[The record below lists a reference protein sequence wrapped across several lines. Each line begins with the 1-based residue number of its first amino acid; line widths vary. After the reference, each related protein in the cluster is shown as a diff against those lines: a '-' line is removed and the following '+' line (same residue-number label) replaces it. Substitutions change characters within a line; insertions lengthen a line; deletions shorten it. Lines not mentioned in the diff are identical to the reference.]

1 MCGIL
6 GGWFKHDRQS
16 DHARITAGLSALAH
30 RGPDNQDQTTFSG
43 GWGTIILG
51 HRRLSI
57 IDLSPGGHQP
67 KSSPDGRFVLVFN
80 GEIYNYRELR
90 EQLRSQGHTFETQ
103 SDVEV
108 LLASWVQWGR
118 DCLARLRGMFAFVVY
133 DTARRELI
141 CVRDAFGIKPLYYHR
156 TPEAFIFSSEVP
168 ALLTLLPGRPVLNWQ
183 RAYDYLVHGDYDDQ
197 ADTLLSNVR
206 QLPPGHLLRV
216 GLTSRKS
223 EEPQRWWWPS
233 IAKRQDLT
241 FEQAAEKLREMFL
254 QNVRLHLRSDVP
266 LGATLSGGLDSASVV
281 CAMRHI
287 EPDMP
292 IHTFNFAA
300 RGSRV
305 DEEPWADLVNR
316 QVNATAHKVLVTPE
330 ELATDIDDMILAQ
343 GEPFGS
349 TSIYGQ
355 YRVFKLAKQRGV
367 TVALDGQGA
376 DELLAGYQ
384 GYPGPRMRSLLDGGR
399 LAEALGFLRGWSHW
413 PGRSLGLGALA
424 LGGQLVPAAL
434 RKRAMRLAG
443 RNVAPAWLNL
453 RPLQEAGVRLERLP
467 MVYEA
472 DSHCRRLAATLRWSQ
487 AGHGLAALLRHAD
500 RNSMRWSLEC
510 RVPFLTTDMAEFLL
524 QLPESYLVSPRG
536 RSKRILCAAMR
547 GIAPQAILERRDKVG
562 FATPERRWL
571 AALGP
576 QMDSW
581 LEGIDGFAF
590 LRATACREEVKAI
603 VSGKKGFD
611 FRAWRL
617 INFCRWA
624 QLLEVS

>member
-6 GGWFKHDRQS
+6 GGWFEQDRQS
-16 DHARITAGLSALAH
+16 DHARMAAGLAALAH
-30 RGPDNQDQTTFSG
+30 RGPDNEDQASFFG
-43 GWGTIILG
+43 DWGAVTLG

-90 EQLRSQGHTFETQ
+90 EQLRSLGHTFETK
-103 SDVEV
+103 SDAEV
-108 LLASWVQWGR
+108 LLACWAQWGR
-118 DCLARLRGMFAFVVY
+118 ECLPRLRGMFAFVVY
-133 DTARRELI
+133 DTARHELI
-141 CVRDAFGIKPLYYHR
+141 CVRDAFGIKPLYYHQQ
-156 TPEAFIFSSEVP
+156 PDAFVFSSELP
-168 ALLTLLPGRPVLNWQ
+168 ALLTLLPGRPRINWQ

-197 ADTLLSNVR
+197 ADTFLSGVQ
-206 QLPPGHLLRV
+206 QLPPGHVLRI
-216 GLTSRKS
+216 GLTSR
-223 EEPQRWWWPS
+223 EPEQPQRWWWPS

-254 QNVRLHLRSDVP
+254 ENIRLHLRSDVP

-281 CAMRHI
+281 CAMRQI

-305 DEEPWADLVNR
+305 DEEPWANMVNR
-316 QVNATAHKVLVTPE
+316 HVNATAHKVLVTPE
-330 ELATDIDDMILAQ
+330 ELASDIDDMIRSQ

-399 LAEALGFLRGWSHW
+399 AAEALGFLRGWSRW
-413 PGRSLGLGALA
+413 PGRSLGRGALA
-424 LGGQLVPAAL
+424 LGGQMTPAAL
-434 RKRAMRLAG
+434 RKSAMRLAG

-453 RPLQEAGVRLERLP
+453 GPLQEAGVRLERLP
-467 MVYEA
+467 IVYEA
-472 DSHCRRLAATLRWSQ
+472 DSRGRRLAATLRWAQ

-524 QLPESYLVSPRG
+524 RLPESYLVSPRG
-536 RSKRILCAAMR
+536 RSKRILRAAMR
-547 GIAPQAILERRDKVG
+547 GIAPQAVLERRDKVG

-576 QMDSW
+576 RVDSW
-581 LEGIDGFAF
+581 LEGIEGFAF
-590 LRATACREEVKAI
+590 LRATACRGEVKAI
-603 VSGKKGFD
+603 VGGKKGFD

-624 QLLEVS
+624 QLLDVS